1 MDFFQKPK
9 LLTFTIIGLF
19 ILNLATL
26 GYLWFSRPHGLL
38 QPRNMNPRMEQRGG
52 FLEEQLNLNDNQ
64 RDEFLKL
71 KEEHHKLA
79 EPLQD
84 SIHILKDRMFDI
96 ISSGQADT
104 LKAGEIARSIG
115 ECQKQLEL
123 VAFNHFSK
131 MRGICDDNQ
140 KQKFDKVMKNVMMM
154 VGPGEMRMGPPMD
167 REHGMPP
174 PRDMQPQQE
183 TPPPGR

>member
-9 LLTFTIIGLF
+9 LLTITIIGLF

-26 GYLWFSRPHGLL
+26 GYLWFSRPHGIL
-38 QPRNMNPRMEQRGG
+38 QPRNMNPPLEQRGG
-52 FLEEQLNLNDNQ
+52 FLEEQLKLNDKQ
-64 RDEFLKL
+64 KDEFLKL

-84 SIHILKDRMFDI
+84 SIHILKDRMFDV

-104 LKAGEIARSIG
+104 IKASEIARSIG
-115 ECQKQLEL
+115 ECQKQLEM
-123 VAFNHFSK
+123 VAFHHFRK
-131 MRGICDDNQ
+131 MRDLCDDNQ

-154 VGPGEMRMGPPMD
+154 VGPGEMRMQPPMG
-167 REHGMPP
+167 REHGLPP
-174 PRDMQPQQE
+174 PRDIPPPNDMS
-183 TPPPGR
+183 PPGR